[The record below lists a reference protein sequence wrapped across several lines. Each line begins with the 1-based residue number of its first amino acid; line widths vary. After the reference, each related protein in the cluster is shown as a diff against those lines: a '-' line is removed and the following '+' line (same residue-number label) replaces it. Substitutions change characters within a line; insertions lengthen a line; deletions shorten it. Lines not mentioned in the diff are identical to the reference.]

1 MLIDKSM
8 LRFPT
13 ETCICGCDL
22 KDKNPK
28 DAESGFNEDKEPI
41 INGFCLK
48 CGRGYVMIQMDGY
61 VPGPP
66 PAPPAPPE
74 DLPVTIPPLPE
85 PPKKPEKSLEE
96 MDYFD
101 ELIPLGKKLG
111 IEQKLRKPQLL
122 AAIKE
127 IQASKGD

>member
-1 MLIDKSM
+1 MADEWKGEGDA
-8 LRFPT
+8 P
-13 ETCICGCDL
+13 L
-22 KDKNPK
+22 KYFSLARERHGVIKTP
-28 DAESGFNEDKEPI
+28 P
-41 INGFCLK
+41 
-48 CGRGYVMIQMDGY
+48 
-61 VPGPP
+61 PPPP
-66 PAPPAPPE
+66 PAPVE

-111 IEQKLRKPQLL
+111 IEKKLRKPQLL